1 MHKISSLGE
10 VFVENTQ
17 TTHEAWNDRSGT
29 KVLLIFTGTLYTR
42 TLANKLKEL
51 EACAYLTMR
60 AYEHSFWAL
69 PTCDFKINL

>member
-1 MHKISSLGE
+1 MKLGMTG
-10 VFVENTQ
+10 VEQ
-17 TTHEAWNDRSGT
+17 RLC
-29 KVLLIFTGTLYTR
+29 VFTGTLTR
-42 TLANKLKEL
+42 TLANELKEL